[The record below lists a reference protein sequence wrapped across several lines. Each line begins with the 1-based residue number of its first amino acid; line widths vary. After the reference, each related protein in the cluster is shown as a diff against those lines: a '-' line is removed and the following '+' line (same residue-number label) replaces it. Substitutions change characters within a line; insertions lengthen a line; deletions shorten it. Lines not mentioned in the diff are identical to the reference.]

1 MVAGAFDKEIRI
13 WRPVTDTA
21 DGKTTTTPANVAD
34 VWASVLPQSGREYY
48 RASQVHATMTHLVR
62 IYYSPEV
69 SGVKPTYWLTLGSRR
84 LNIVSVTNVDEE
96 SEFIDMV
103 CVEVTDA

>member
-13 WRPVTDTA
+13 YRTV
-21 DGKTTTTPANVAD
+21 TTTTDGETTTTEPHVAD

-48 RASQVHATMTHLVR
+48 RASQVHATMTHVVR

-69 SGVKPTYWLTLGSRR
+69 SGVKPTYWLTLGTRR
-84 LNIVSVTNVDEE
+84 LNIVSATNVDEE

-103 CVEVTDA
+103 CVEVTAD